1 MRKRKLGFYFVL
13 LLIAACF
20 LLVPA
25 FAADGEKHWWDAF
38 SWFGEIA
45 NFIKSLVVPPANYW
59 HNRLMV
65 LNNMINAKFA
75 GLGQL
80 YRTLD
85 DFFRRLSDPAAG
97 QLVAIIPDDFLFRG
111 YRGFSMDFF
120 GAAAPYIRFMRTVLS
135 ASCFLATA
143 AVCYHKV
150 RTFFT
155 EEA

>member
-1 MRKRKLGFYFVL
+1 MKKRKTVFYLAL
-13 LLIAACF
+13 LLTAACI

-25 FAADGEKHWWDAF
+25 FADDGGKHWWDAF
-38 SWFGEIA
+38 GWFGEIA

-59 HNRLMV
+59 HNRLAV
-65 LNNMINAKFA
+65 LNGMVNEKFA

-97 QLVAIIPDDFLFRG
+97 QLVATIPNDFLFQG

-120 GAAAPYIRFMRTVLS
+120 SAAAPYIRFLRAVLS
-135 ASCFLATA
+135 GACFLLTA
-143 AVCYHKV
+143 IVCYHKV

-155 EEA
+155 VET

>member
-1 MRKRKLGFYFVL
+1 MKKRKTGFYLAL
-13 LLIAACF
+13 LLIAACV

-25 FAADGEKHWWDAF
+25 FAADGGKHWWDAF

-45 NFIKSLVVPPANYW
+45 NFVKSLVVPPANYW
-59 HNRLMV
+59 HNRLALLNSMV
-65 LNNMINAKFA
+65 NAKFA

-97 QLVAIIPDDFLFRG
+97 QIIASIPDDFLFRG
-111 YRGFSMDFF
+111 YRGFSMNFF
-120 GAAAPYIRFMRTVLS
+120 GAAAPYIRFLRAVLS
-135 ASCFLATA
+135 GACFLFTA
-143 AVCYHKV
+143 IVCYHKV

-155 EEA
+155 EET